1 MSSPLWQP
9 APEAVKQANLTGF
22 RRKLNESHNA
32 GLADYDALYSF
43 SITHPAA
50 FWSALW
56 DYCGVI
62 GEKGDEPY
70 LTQENSVFE
79 ARFFPAARLNFAEN
93 LLKNRGDD
101 PAVVFRGES
110 GIERSLSGRE
120 LYDLVAKLRL
130 AFAES
135 GLKQGDRVAAMLP
148 NIPETI
154 AMMLAVTSLGAVWSS
169 CSPDFGAAGVL
180 DRFGQIKP
188 KFFITCDYYDYNGKS
203 HDVLAKASE
212 IAAGLESLQGSI
224 IVPYS
229 GKVGERADFDAITMQ
244 DFIGPYDA
252 GAAAEINFERFAFE
266 HPLYILFSSGTTG
279 KPKCIAH
286 GAGGTLLQHLKEHV
300 LHCDIKPG
308 ERVFY
313 FTTCGW
319 MMWNW
324 LVSGLAAEAVLL
336 LYDGS
341 PFYPDG
347 NVLFDFAQDTKAN
360 VFGTSAKFI
369 DAVKKAGLEP
379 VKTHDLAAMRL
390 LCSTGSPLA
399 PESFDYAY
407 TSIKP
412 DMQLASIAGGT
423 DIVSCFVLGNP
434 LRPVWRGEIQGPGLG
449 MAVGVFDDEGRPLKE
464 EKGELVCTVPFPSR
478 PVGFWDDAGHKKYRK
493 AYFSRFENCWH
504 HGDLV
509 EITRHDGMIMH
520 GRSDATLNPGGVR
533 IGTSEI
539 YGVVEQMSEVREAIA
554 IAQKWQDDVRIILFV
569 ILAEGVILDND
580 LVKTIRHKI
589 RLGASPRHMPAKVIA
604 ISDIPRTKSG
614 KITEIAVRDIVH
626 GREVKNRA
634 ALANPQA
641 LELYRDLPELKT

>member
-1 MSSPLWQP
+1 MSLPLWQP
-9 APEAVKQANLTGF
+9 APEAVQQANLTRF
-22 RRKLNESHNA
+22 RLGVNE
-32 GLADYDALYSF
+32 GCRVKLADYDALYDF
-43 SITHPAA
+43 SITRPAD
-50 FWSALW
+50 FWAALW

-62 GEKGDEPY
+62 GEKGGKPY
-70 LTQENSVFE
+70 ITQEARIFE
-79 ARFFPAARLNFAEN
+79 ARFFPEARLNFAEN
-93 LLKNRGDD
+93 LLQNRKDD
-101 PAVVFRGES
+101 PAIVFRGEGGS
-110 GIERSLSGRE
+110 GRSLSGRE
-120 LYDLVAKLRL
+120 LYDLVARLRL
-130 AFAES
+130 AFAAS
-135 GLKQGDRVAAMLP
+135 GLKPGERVAAMLP
-148 NIPETI
+148 NIPETV
-154 AMMLAVTSLGAVWSS
+154 AMMLAATSLGAIWSS
-169 CSPDFGAAGVL
+169 CSPDFGAVGVL

-203 HDVLAKASE
+203 HNVLAKASE
-212 IAAGLESLQGSI
+212 IAAGLDKLQASI

-229 GKVGERADFDAITMQ
+229 GEAKPDPDFDAVTMQ
-244 DFIGPYDA
+244 DFIAPYAA
-252 GAAAEINFERFAFE
+252 GEISFERFAFD

-279 KPKCIAH
+279 KPKCIVH

-308 ERVFY
+308 EGVFY

-324 LVSGLAAEAVLL
+324 LVSGLAARAVLL

-369 DAVKKAGLEP
+369 DAIKKAGLEP
-379 VKTHDLAAMRL
+379 AKTHDLAAMRL

-399 PESFDYAY
+399 PESFDYVYAA
-407 TSIKP
+407 IKP
-412 DMQLASIAGGT
+412 EMQLASIAGGT

-449 MAVGVFDDEGRPLKE
+449 MAVDVFDDDGRPLRK
-464 EKGELVCTVPFPSR
+464 EKGELVCTNPFPSR
-478 PVGFWDDAGHKKYRK
+478 PVGFWNDPQDKKYRE
-493 AYFSRFENCWH
+493 AYFSRFDNCWH

-509 EITRHDGMIMH
+509 ELTEHNGMIMH

-539 YGVVEQMSEVREAIA
+539 YGVVEQMPQVREAIA

-569 ILAEGVILDND
+569 ILAEGVILND
-580 LVKTIRHKI
+580 ELVKIIRHKI

-604 ISDIPRTKSG
+604 IDDIPRTKSG
-614 KITEIAVRDIVH
+614 KITEIAVRDMVH
-626 GREVKNRA
+626 GREVKNRE
-634 ALANPQA
+634 ALANPEV
-641 LELYRDLPELKT
+641 LELYRDLLELKT